1 MCILFI
7 ELLAVINGEFAVP
20 SPQFIIK
27 LGVSPPKSING
38 VVNTVLAVVVVIL
51 NTKGKTADESDS
63 TNLLNIPITIII
75 NLNFY
80 LLRIR
85 NMLYHH

>member
-1 MCILFI
+1 MCILFT

-20 SPQFIIK
+20 SPQLIIK

-38 VVNTVLAVVVVIL
+38 VVNTVFATVVVTL
-51 NTKGKTADESDS
+51 KTKGKTADVSDS

-80 LLRIR
+80 LLQIH
-85 NMLYHH
+85 NM